1 MSRLI
6 LQPSG
11 NKDAREHFIDTIL
24 NPVAFSRLQ
33 PYLTASELSE
43 LASIYTNEECHIWGV
58 TPGGNN
64 KTSWDKI
71 CRGDVAVFSRDGKI
85 FASSVVTH
93 KIHNK
98 NLAANLWKFD
108 DKGRTWEFIY
118 FLDEV
123 RNVDIPY
130 FEFNK
135 MILKK
140 DGTPYAD
147 NYIIQGFGIL
157 EPEQCY
163 KFFEKF
169 DLQSDSIIES
179 VGEIE
184 YNKALEYLQSLEDT
198 DAEINAKKRLEQA
211 YLKTILFG
219 NKAINTCACCGNEY
233 PVSYLVTAHIKKRSH
248 CTILERKDKNIV
260 FPMCKFGCDELFE
273 RGYIAVRDGKFI
285 NLEKKPLTV
294 SIKDYIDSI
303 EGNDCKF
310 FSRETSSYFLWHLN
324 YHDV

>member
-1 MSRLI
+1 MSKLI

-11 NKDAREHFIDTIL
+11 NKDAREHYIDTIL

-33 PYLTASELSE
+33 PYLSASELAE
-43 LASIYTNEECHIWGV
+43 LASIYPSEECYIWGV

-64 KTSWDKI
+64 KSSWDKI

-98 NLAANLWKFD
+98 DLAANLWKFD
-108 DKGRTWEFIY
+108 EKGRTWEYIY
-118 FLDEV
+118 FLDEI
-123 RNVDIPY
+123 RSVDIPY
-130 FEFNK
+130 IDFNK
-135 MILKK
+135 TILKK

-157 EPEQCY
+157 QPEQCY

-169 DLQSDSIIES
+169 DLQSDSIIEL
-179 VGEIE
+179 VDEVE
-184 YNKALEYLQSLEDT
+184 YNKVLEYLENLEDT
-198 DAEINAKKRLEQA
+198 DVEITAKKRLEQA
-211 YLKTILFG
+211 YLKTLLFG
-219 NKAINTCACCGNEY
+219 NKAIDSCACCGNEY

-248 CTILERKDKNIV
+248 CSTQERKDKNIV

-273 RGYIAVRDGKFI
+273 RGYISVSNGKFI
-285 NLEKKPLTV
+285 SLQKKPFTTSV
-294 SIKDYIDSI
+294 EEYIDLI

-310 FSRETSSYFLWHLN
+310 FSSETSPYFEWHLKF
-324 YHDV
+324 HED